1 MSVVAVGIWRW
12 ICEEG
17 FWFSFVWGGPENE
30 HGSSFVRLFVLSLL
44 ANQPLSLY
52 SPSLCPFFGNHPG
65 LPYPDKVISKRGR
78 PHPRSAFHPHAV
90 RGTVRLS
97 PESVPKASLVHGH
110 FDPADPILL
119 IIMA

>member
-1 MSVVAVGIWRW
+1 MNIDRL
-12 ICEEG
+12 
-17 FWFSFVWGGPENE
+17 
-30 HGSSFVRLFVLSLL
+30 LFVFLYSPSSPTSLS
-44 ANQPLSLY
+44 ALSLY